1 VDLVGPPKP
10 PGRADTKPDQPPPGG
25 PAAHRQPPAPRT
37 ITLRVP
43 RLRVPGPGSA
53 RLGLAKLR
61 GLTSRLPFTMVETDA
76 PAADPD
82 RVARRAEAAG
92 RGLARLTVLPALAV
106 AAWLLPGLPLLAAG
120 VFAPV
125 PMLLIGAPLLAALA
139 VNVLHRVPARWPTG
153 QPAPARDR
161 ASAGWFA
168 VAGTVAVAIG
178 FAAWQIALNSPS
190 VLATRTPGVSFQ
202 AGYWIAQHGSLPI
215 PGSLR
220 AFGGPHPGLRLSSLG
235 FTQHGQSVLPAV
247 TAGLPMLLAAGFWT
261 SGTGGGALVAPVLG
275 GLAVLSFGGL
285 AGRLAGRQWAPAGA
299 LVLALTLPEIV
310 TSRNEFGEPA
320 VQILLFGGL
329 SLVID
334 ALTSGRT
341 RVAAAAAAAGPGAGV
356 DLRKPGRADPAGP
369 PGSAAGLA
377 SPQDTGLG
385 PVPAGQARSALT
397 TPLPVIGRPPPGFL
411 AGVDARSRRARER
424 AVALARR
431 SAASLR
437 QLRWREVPARL
448 AGAVTQELML
458 AALGGLCLGLTSLV
472 SLASLVYLVPVI
484 AAAAVLLAARRS
496 VGVAFC
502 IGIVVSTGYGAGAGF
517 ALAQP
522 PAGPQA
528 IPLRAL
534 GLDAAGLTLLTIAV
548 VALLRAPGIRRR
560 VLSAFGRAPLRWLPA
575 AASVAVVAAL
585 GWLAVRPYLQTVRGT
600 VSPGAARYVG
610 MLQRLAGLRVDP
622 GRLYSEDT
630 LYWVIWY
637 AGVATVLLGG
647 FGAAILGRRCL
658 RALLTWEDPGGPALN
673 WALPLTV
680 ILGGSAAVLWQ
691 PFTVPDQPWASRR
704 LVPVVLPGLILLAI
718 WASAW
723 LTRRARERG
732 AGPVT
737 VAVVGAFCAVA
748 MLLPSVSTAFG
759 FGLTHT
765 GTRGGLRP
773 TAGGLAQ
780 HRVGA
785 HEADAVRGLCASIGR
800 SSSVLILDA
809 RIASMFSQVI
819 RGMCGVP
826 VARLAPGAG
835 SSEVAAVVS
844 GIARAGRHP
853 VLLGSSPAQVGGF
866 GGSPTMV
873 LNLSTTQY
881 PHVLTQPP
889 GAPWRARYRI
899 WLSAVK
905 PGNAGI

>member
-1 VDLVGPPKP
+1 
-10 PGRADTKPDQPPPGG
+10 
-25 PAAHRQPPAPRT
+25 
-37 ITLRVP
+37 
-43 RLRVPGPGSA
+43 
-53 RLGLAKLR
+53 
-61 GLTSRLPFTMVETDA
+61 M
-76 PAADPD
+76 
-82 RVARRAEAAG
+82 
-92 RGLARLTVLPALAV
+92 
-106 AAWLLPGLPLLAAG
+106 
-120 VFAPV
+120 
-125 PMLLIGAPLLAALA
+125 
-139 VNVLHRVPARWPTG
+139 
-153 QPAPARDR
+153 
-161 ASAGWFA
+161 
-168 VAGTVAVAIG
+168 
-178 FAAWQIALNSPS
+178 
-190 VLATRTPGVSFQ
+190 LATRTPGVSFQ

-220 AFGGPHPGLRLSSLG
+220 AFGGAHSGLRLSSIG

-261 SGTGGGALVAPVLG
+261 SGTGGGAVVAPVLG

-299 LVLALTLPEIV
+299 LVLALTLPEIY
-310 TSRNEFGEPA
+310 TSRNAFGEPA

-334 ALTSGRT
+334 ALASGGKR
-341 RVAAAAAAAGPGAGV
+341 RPAAGAEAGPRAGV
-356 DLRKPGRADPAGP
+356 DLRKPGGPAVARPPGRFPAGP
-369 PGSAAGLA
+369 
-377 SPQDTGLG
+377 
-385 PVPAGQARSALT
+385 
-397 TPLPVIGRPPPGFL
+397 
-411 AGVDARSRRARER
+411 DARSRRAGER

-437 QLRWREVPARL
+437 RLRWRELPARVAAAL
-448 AGAVTQELML
+448 TRELML

-472 SLASLVYLVPVI
+472 SLVSLVYLVPLI
-484 AAAAVLLAARRS
+484 AAAAVLLTARRCA
-496 VGVAFC
+496 GVAFC
-502 IGIVVSTGYGAGAGF
+502 AGLVVGTGYGAGAGF
-517 ALAQP
+517 GLAQP

-528 IPLRAL
+528 VPVRVL
-534 GLDAAGLTLLTIAV
+534 GLDTAGLLLLTIAV
-548 VALLRAPGIRRR
+548 AALLGVPGIRRR
-560 VLSAFGRAPLRWLPA
+560 VRGALRRAPLRWLPA
-575 AASVAVVAAL
+575 AAGVAVVAAL
-585 GWLAVRPYLQTVRGT
+585 GWLAARPYLQTVRGT
-600 VSPGAARYVG
+600 VSPGGARYVG

-622 GRLYSEDT
+622 ARLYSEDT

-647 FGAAILGRRCL
+647 FGAAILARRCL
-658 RALLTWEDPGGPALN
+658 RALLSWEDPGGPALN
-673 WALPLTV
+673 WALPLAV

-718 WASAW
+718 WAAAW
-723 LTRRARERG
+723 LTGRATDRG
-732 AGPVT
+732 AGQVT
-737 VAVVGAFCAVA
+737 VAVVGAFCVGA

-780 HRVGA
+780 HSVGA
-785 HEADAVRGLCASIGR
+785 HEAAAVRGLCASIGR

-809 RIASMFSQVI
+809 RIAAVFSQVI

-835 SSEVAAVVS
+835 SSDVAAVVS

-853 VLLGSSPAQVGGF
+853 VLLGSGPAQVGGF
-866 GGSPTMV
+866 GGSPEMV
-873 LNLSTTQY
+873 LNLETTQY

-899 WLSAVK
+899 WLSAVS
-905 PGNAGI
+905 PANSGI